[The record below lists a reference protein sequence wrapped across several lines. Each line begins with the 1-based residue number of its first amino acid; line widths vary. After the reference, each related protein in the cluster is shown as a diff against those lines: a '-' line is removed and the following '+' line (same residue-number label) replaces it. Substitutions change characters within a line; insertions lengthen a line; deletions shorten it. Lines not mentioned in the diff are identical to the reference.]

1 MSLYF
6 LKTISGDLSLPS
18 HCHYKHNHFA
28 PNKVISDSLL
38 HFDFDFVLNGSL
50 FDSNGVKFLE
60 GEIALYDS
68 FEIKYLPNW
77 IDWGSECSNINIK

>member
-1 MSLYF
+1 MEVCHCL
-6 LKTISGDLSLPS
+6 LIATTNTIILLPI
-18 HCHYKHNHFA
+18 
-28 PNKVISDSLL
+28 ISDSLL

-50 FDSNGVKFLE
+50 FDSNRIKFLE